1 MKRIEQYDNYRDFLR
16 DYYADHKSRFSF
28 FSNRH
33 FCQKAGIKSPSLY
46 QEVVDGKRNLTSRT
60 IGAFIKGLS
69 LTDLDATCFTALVH
83 LNQSKSDKEREVFL
97 NELKRFRN
105 KVKQEVIAADHYEYF
120 AHWYNPVLRELACTI
135 EWKDDYEYLG
145 KMLTPSVSKKEV
157 QESIELLVHLGF
169 IKKDTNGKYLQQS
182 AAITTGSHV
191 RSVGIRSL
199 NRQFSELGTR
209 SLDTVNPAERHVSSM
224 TIGISA
230 DSFRKI
236 EQEVEEFK
244 ERIRRIV
251 DDDKKSDQV
260 YSLNVQVFPL
270 SRKNKDS
277 KQ

>member
-1 MKRIEQYDNYRDFLR
+1 
-16 DYYADHKSRFSF
+16 
-28 FSNRH
+28 
-33 FCQKAGIKSPSLY
+33 
-46 QEVVDGKRNLTSRT
+46 
-60 IGAFIKGLS
+60 
-69 LTDLDATCFTALVH
+69 
-83 LNQSKSDKEREVFL
+83 
-97 NELKRFRN
+97 
-105 KVKQEVIAADHYEYF
+105 
-120 AHWYNPVLRELACTI
+120 
-135 EWKDDYEYLG
+135 
-145 KMLTPSVSKKEV
+145 
-157 QESIELLVHLGF
+157 
-169 IKKDTNGKYLQQS
+169 
-182 AAITTGSHV
+182 V